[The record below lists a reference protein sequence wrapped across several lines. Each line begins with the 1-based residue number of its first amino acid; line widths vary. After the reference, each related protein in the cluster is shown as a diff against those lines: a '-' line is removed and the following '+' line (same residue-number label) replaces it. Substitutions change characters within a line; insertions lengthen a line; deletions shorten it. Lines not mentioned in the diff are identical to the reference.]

1 MELHPL
7 ISVLVP
13 SYNHDRYVRKCLD
26 SIRDQDYPNFEIVLC
41 DDGSTD
47 KTLSTAWLWKKENPD
62 VSFRIYSHEN
72 AGVCKTLNRLVRL
85 AEGDYI
91 SLCAS
96 DDFLHKNSLSE
107 RYDIL
112 RMSGKMAVVSDSFT
126 VDSAD
131 RVLNDSSLSKLYRA
145 SVKRLKH
152 DIVSECIYNWAI
164 TGPGLLVNK
173 KIYSLVGMYNE
184 SLISEDRDFYLRIL
198 AIDELV
204 FLDIPLAYYRVH
216 QTNSSIGDVKKRL
229 KISESIA
236 KANVINANSF
246 SKLRCLFL
254 SSHKVDLLLIKSLG
268 YGKFCFLLLYIF
280 RVLRYILVNSP
291 RFMIDKFKS

>member
-1 MELHPL
+1 MDSLPL

-13 SYNHDRYVRKCLD
+13 SYNHDRYLRKCLD

-47 KTLSTAWLWKKENPD
+47 KTLSTARLWKKENPS
-62 VSFRIYSHEN
+62 VAFRIYSHEN
-72 AGVCKTLNRLVRL
+72 AGVCKTLNRLVQL
-85 AEGDYI
+85 AKGDYI
-91 SLCAS
+91 SICAS
-96 DDFLHKNSLSE
+96 DDFLHRKSLSE
-107 RYDIL
+107 RYSMIRL
-112 RMSGKMAVVSDSFT
+112 SGKMAVVSDSFT
-126 VDSAD
+126 VDSSG

-145 SVKRLKH
+145 SLERLKTN
-152 DIVSECIYNWAI
+152 IIGECIYNWAI

-216 QTNSSIGDVKKRL
+216 QTNSSIGDITKRVR
-229 KISESIA
+229 ISESIA
-236 KANVINANSF
+236 KANVINAHSF
-246 SKLRCLFL
+246 SKLRYIFL
-254 SSHKVDLLLIKSLG
+254 VSHKVDLFLIRTFG
-268 YGKFCFLLLYIF
+268 YKKFSFLLLYIF
-280 RVLRYILVNSP
+280 RVFRYMLINVP
-291 RFMIDKFKS
+291 RFMLDKLI